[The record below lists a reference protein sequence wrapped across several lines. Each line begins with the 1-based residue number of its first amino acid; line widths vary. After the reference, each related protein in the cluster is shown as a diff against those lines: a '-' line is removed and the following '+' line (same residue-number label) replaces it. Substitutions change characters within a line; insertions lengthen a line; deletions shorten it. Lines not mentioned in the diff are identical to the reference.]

1 MRLDADEGDDDFGI
15 NLTPMIDIVFL
26 LLIFFLVATTF
37 ATDEVQMD
45 LRLPQARSG
54 VEGKNGHVLVVNVMA
69 DGRISVDGRDVTL
82 EALRQ
87 RLVAEA
93 SRNQEQAVLIRS
105 DERGLVGQSLQVLDA
120 VRLARLQKVDFAALP
135 ATGR

>member
-15 NLTPMIDIVFL
+15 NLTPMIDMVFL